1 MEPNDE
7 ILMAELLKTQL
18 FIELGNVRH
27 TELASPTDRHSPVRE
42 KNNVQERDRLIGLE
56 LQAR

>member
-27 TELASPTDRHSPVRE
+27 TELASPTDRHCHSPVRE
-42 KNNVQERDRLIGLE
+42 KNNVQERKRQIDRP
-56 LQAR
+56 